1 MSEAI
6 SGHPRFTPQL
16 VGHEAAE
23 RGFLEAW
30 NGGRLAHAWMITG
43 PRGLGKATLAYRI
56 ARFVLATTEDAA
68 RAATDGAGLFGGS
81 PLFDPSEASCSA
93 TDFRVAATPV
103 VFSLTQLP

>member
-1 MSEAI
+1 MSEVV

-43 PRGLGKATLAYRI
+43 PRGL
-56 ARFVLATTEDAA
+56 V
-68 RAATDGAGLFGGS
+68 
-81 PLFDPSEASCSA
+81 
-93 TDFRVAATPV
+93 
-103 VFSLTQLP
+103 